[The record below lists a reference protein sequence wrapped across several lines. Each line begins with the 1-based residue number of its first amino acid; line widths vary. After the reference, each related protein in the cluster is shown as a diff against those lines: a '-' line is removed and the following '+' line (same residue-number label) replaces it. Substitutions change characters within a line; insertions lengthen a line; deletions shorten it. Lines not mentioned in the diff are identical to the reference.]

1 MAWLRHFQRPGIG
14 NEAALAP
21 RTLPASFRRMTY
33 QTLLLER
40 RDQIAILTINRPDKL
55 NALNDQVVGELH
67 QAALTLAKDDAVRGI
82 ILTGSGPKAF
92 VAGADIGDLAKQGVL
107 DGRRRALN
115 GQQMLFAFE
124 RMGKPV
130 LAAVNGFALGGG
142 CELAMSCHIR
152 IASENARFGQPEVN
166 LGITPGYGGTP
177 RLPRIVGQG
186 NALYMLLTGEHV
198 NAQDALR
205 MGLVSRVVPQDQ
217 LMAESDKLMKVIVS
231 KGPAALAL
239 TIEAVD
245 RGLET
250 SLEEGLRIEADAFG
264 LVASTQDM
272 KEGLNAFLEKRPAN
286 FKNH

>member
-1 MAWLRHFQRPGIG
+1 
-14 NEAALAP
+14 
-21 RTLPASFRRMTY
+21 MTY

-40 RDQIAILTINRPDKL
+40 RDTIAVLTINRPDKL

-67 QAALTLAKDDAVRGI
+67 QAAIALAADDAVRGV
-82 ILTGSGPKAF
+82 ILTGAGPKAF
-92 VAGADIGDLAKQGVL
+92 VAGADIGDLAKQGVM
-107 DGRRRALN
+107 DGRRRALS

-142 CELAMSCHIR
+142 CELAMACHIR

-166 LGITPGYGGTP
+166 LGITPGYGGTQ
-177 RLPRIVGQG
+177 RLPRIVGKG
-186 NALYMLLTGEHV
+186 NALFLLLTGEHL

-205 MGLVSRVVPQDQ
+205 IGLVSRVVPQDQ
-217 LMAESDKLMKVIVS
+217 LMAEAEKIMKTIVS

-250 SLEEGLRIEADAFG
+250 TLEEGLRIEADAFG
-264 LVASTQDM
+264 LVASTEDM
-272 KEGLNAFLEKRPAN
+272 KEGLNAFLEKRPAKFEN
-286 FKNH
+286 R

>member
-1 MAWLRHFQRPGIG
+1 MA
-14 NEAALAP
+14 
-21 RTLPASFRRMTY
+21 Y
-33 QTLLLER
+33 QTLLL
-40 RDQIAILTINRPDKL
+40 DVTDGIAVLTINRPDKL

-67 QAALTLAKDDAVRGI
+67 QAALALKADAAVRGV
-82 ILTGSGPKAF
+82 ILTGAGPKAF

-107 DGRRRALN
+107 DGRERALS
-115 GQQMLFAFE
+115 GQGMLSAFE

-130 LAAVNGFALGGG
+130 LAAVNGFALGGW
-142 CELAMSCHIR
+142 CELSMACHVR
-152 IASENARFGQPEVN
+152 ICSENARFGQPEVG
-166 LGITPGYGGTP
+166 LGITPGYGGTQL
-177 RLPRIVGQG
+177 LPRIVGKG

-217 LMAESDKLMKVIVS
+217 LMAEATKLMRTIVA

-250 SLEEGLRIEADAFG
+250 TLEEGLRIEADAFG
-264 LVASTQDM
+264 LVASTEDM
-272 KEGLNAFLEKRPAN
+272 KEGLTAFLEKRQAR
-286 FKNH
+286 FTGR